1 MRGFTTY
8 IIDKATKEDTNIY
21 CFDISYQK
29 LEFKSQKAKYIKNDI
44 ESQSIKFKGENVL
57 AYWDDHVSQLDRIQ
71 FSIKNN
77 IKYNIFDDDL
87 SWSYMHSD
95 GWPPLPTMNMLLF
108 DYDKISN
115 NEKIEWISSNRRG
128 EIFTKIIPKLDL
140 KNKVENYSLFPELFE
155 ITGYQNRGQT
165 SFLKLK

>member
-1 MRGFTTY
+1 
-8 IIDKATKEDTNIY
+8 
-21 CFDISYQK
+21 
-29 LEFKSQKAKYIKNDI
+29 
-44 ESQSIKFKGENVL
+44 
-57 AYWDDHVSQLDRIQ
+57 
-71 FSIKNN
+71 
-77 IKYNIFDDDL
+77 
-87 SWSYMHSD
+87 MHSD